1 MVLKQ
6 SNWVGYLSPKEWTPS
21 QNPMSP
27 HHHNPGIAFPD
38 QETQPAHLLGYGTS
52 AFEALDQPRSDRG
65 SKQWV
70 FRFHLI
76 LGVYMYIYIYKYC
89 RFKFLHKTYTEH
101 LHRTFTYIQVSL
113 ENRMVGCGNVSWHHC
128 IVKALGGFPGLG

>member
-6 SNWVGYLSPKEWTPS
+6 SNWVGYLSTKEWTPS

-76 LGVYMYIYIYKYC
+76 LGVYMYIYIYISIVGLNFYIKHTQNIYIG
-89 RFKFLHKTYTEH
+89 H
-101 LHRTFTYIQVSL
+101 LHIFRFPLKTEWLDVETY
-113 ENRMVGCGNVSWHHC
+113 
-128 IVKALGGFPGLG
+128 PGTTV